1 MQNSTLVKPPAKI
14 RDTEKAVNGD
24 PTDCPSMKFFQSVC
38 MSLLTGLPYDR
49 TYQFFKL
56 GFSKLNENTA
66 FYLYFSPYKR
76 ALNII
81 ESKFYG
87 TTKITVSEGDFR
99 LGFDPRVRMNAQSFL
114 RGSLIATVLA
124 SGSATPL
131 SAEPLEITA
140 GFAAVND
147 PSFGQR
153 EDLGFGEAYQTW
165 LELSGGQ
172 GLTDYTLR
180 VSLAETDADARVSLD
195 GSHVSLGGGPWSVS
209 LGAKERNWSFSPN
222 TSLIWSQNARPVP
235 ALSFE
240 RANSPNDNFWF
251 GDWSGEI
258 VFGGLNSVNEN
269 SNVQMFGA
277 RLVVTPLPGLDV
289 EFVRTAQWGGDG
301 RPGGFDAFWN
311 MFIGNS
317 NQGNNTDPA
326 NQLGGFGLSY
336 QVPDTIAPLRVYV
349 QGIGEDEGH
358 GLPSCYMYLAG
369 AEWSGAVGSVPTSVV
384 LEGLNTVIDYS
395 GGGRNCGPNTAY
407 AGQYGGYTNY
417 GEVMGA
423 AVDTAGQSIGIDVL
437 HDFGDYAIGW
447 GANQVFINDTNNS
460 GHRLSSVRVEGQT
473 GYLSYERAIGQGRVE
488 ARLSYQ
494 GFDLDTAGLTK
505 GVRGAVNYE
514 FTF

>member
-1 MQNSTLVKPPAKI
+1 MQKSNET
-14 RDTEKAVNGD
+14 AVNVALLD
-24 PTDCPSMKFFQSVC
+24 FDVIIILNARKFIGCSLAASVIAC
-38 MSLLTGLPYDR
+38 WVAAP
-49 TYQFFKL
+49 L
-56 GFSKLNENTA
+56 G
-66 FYLYFSPYKR
+66 
-76 ALNII
+76 
-81 ESKFYG
+81 
-87 TTKITVSEGDFR
+87 
-99 LGFDPRVRMNAQSFL
+99 
-114 RGSLIATVLA
+114 
-124 SGSATPL
+124 
-131 SAEPLEITA
+131 AEAVEATA
-140 GFAAVND
+140 GFAAVSD
-147 PSFGQR
+147 TPFGQR
-153 EDLGFGEAYQTW
+153 EALGFGEKYLTW

-172 GLTDYTLR
+172 GLADYTLR
-180 VSLAETDADARVSLD
+180 MSLAETDGGTRAWLD
-195 GSHVSLGGGPWSVS
+195 GSHVSIGGGPWSVS

-240 RANSPNDNFWF
+240 RASAPSDNYWF

-258 VFGGLNSVNEN
+258 VFGGLNSVNQN

-289 EFVRTAQWGGDG
+289 EFVRTAQWGGHG
-301 RPGGFDAFWN
+301 RPGGFDAFWD

-317 NQGNNTDPA
+317 NQGDSTDPA

-336 QVPDTIAPLRVYV
+336 QVPDTIAPLRVYL

-369 AEWSGAVGSVPTSVV
+369 AEWSGAVASVPTSVV
-384 LEGLNTVIDYS
+384 VEGLNTVIDYS
-395 GGGRNCGPNTAY
+395 GGGFCGPDTAY
-407 AGQYGGYTNY
+407 AGQYGGYTHY
-417 GEVMGA
+417 GGVVGA
-423 AVDTAGQSIGIDVL
+423 PVDTAGQSIGIDVL
-437 HDFGDYAIGW
+437 HDFGDYAVGW
-447 GANQVFINDTNNS
+447 GVNHVFINDTNNA

-473 GYLSYERAIGQGRVE
+473 GYLSYERAIGRGRVE

>member
-1 MQNSTLVKPPAKI
+1 M
-14 RDTEKAVNGD
+14 
-24 PTDCPSMKFFQSVC
+24 
-38 MSLLTGLPYDR
+38 
-49 TYQFFKL
+49 
-56 GFSKLNENTA
+56 
-66 FYLYFSPYKR
+66 
-76 ALNII
+76 

-180 VSLAETDADARVSLD
+180 VSLAKTDADARVSLD

>member
-1 MQNSTLVKPPAKI
+1 M
-14 RDTEKAVNGD
+14 
-24 PTDCPSMKFFQSVC
+24 
-38 MSLLTGLPYDR
+38 
-49 TYQFFKL
+49 
-56 GFSKLNENTA
+56 
-66 FYLYFSPYKR
+66 
-76 ALNII
+76 

-87 TTKITVSEGDFR
+87 TTKITVSEGDFW

-407 AGQYGGYTNY
+407 TGQYGGYTYY

-447 GANQVFINDTNNS
+447 GANQVFINDTNNP